1 MSEHLGPTAVGS
13 PGFNRQLTS
22 RRGVSEFV
30 DLAVGTHVFL
40 LPGRKSVQAQVV
52 STGTVNLA
60 FTMDNGGLADLA
72 TGTAPAQTFPATV
85 NSQVWA
91 TGATAAGAEKLEGPV
106 RAIQITVAGTAVNHI
121 TLAEID

>member
-1 MSEHLGPTAVGS
+1 
-13 PGFNRQLTS
+13 
-22 RRGVSEFV
+22 
-30 DLAVGTHVFL
+30 
-40 LPGRKSVQAQVV
+40 VV

-60 FTMDNGGLADLA
+60 FTFDQGGLADLA

-106 RAIQITVAGTAVNHI
+106 RAIQITVAATAVNHI